1 MHKKIIK
8 FISVLMVVAL
18 FTTTAVSVDISAAS
32 SPSEIQNEINELEQR
47 SKDLEAQI
55 KDLQGK
61 INAQK
66 KLKKAI
72 EDKMA
77 VVQKQINACNKQIN
91 NINSQISAN
100 KAEIEKNNKQI
111 EKDKTV
117 FKKRLRAIYMSNT
130 GSNVQILLGAEDFS
144 QFLQLAQLTASVSAH
159 DKKLIEELVSE
170 IKKLEEKQVENQQ
183 LLKEQEAVKATI
195 AEKQAELSK
204 EEKQIQSVI
213 SKISADQDKAEND
226 NAAVEKDIK
235 DMQKDLE
242 ELMYASGGGTNL
254 TYDGGA
260 FLWPTPT
267 ISRIS
272 SYFGT
277 RWGRNHNGIDISN
290 GSYGAKVIAIADG
303 VVETYSN
310 SCSHNYGKKP
320 LKTCC
325 GSGYG
330 NYITINHGQS
340 GGKYYVAYYAHLG
353 SIVVS
358 KGQTVKKG
366 QIVGYV
372 GSTGRSTGAHLHF
385 GIMLQTRNS
394 SGKVI
399 SSTWKD
405 PMSFYKKVG

>member
-8 FISVLMVVAL
+8 LVSVLMMVVL
-18 FTTTAVSVDISAAS
+18 FATTAVSVDISAATA
-32 SPSEIQNEINELEQR
+32 SEIQSEINDLEQQ
-47 SKDLEAQI
+47 SKKLEAEI
-55 KDLQGK
+55 KALQGK
-61 INAQK
+61 INEQK
-66 KLKKAI
+66 KLKNAI
-72 EDKMA
+72 ENKMA

-91 NINSQISAN
+91 NINSQIAAN

-111 EKDKTV
+111 EADKTA

-144 QFLQLAQLTASVSAH
+144 QFLQLAQLTASVSAR
-159 DKKLIEELVSE
+159 DKRMIENLVSE

-213 SKISADQDKAEND
+213 NSIAADQDKVEDENKL
-226 NAAVEKDIK
+226 VENELKA
-235 DMQKDLE
+235 MQR
-242 ELMYASGGGTNL
+242 ELNSILNASGNASGNVVYNGEN
-254 TYDGGA
+254 
-260 FLWPTPT
+260 FIWPTPT

-272 SYFGT
+272 SYFGS
-277 RWGRNHNGIDISN
+277 RWGRDHNGVDISN
-290 GSYGAKVIAIADG
+290 GTYGAKVVAIADG
-303 VVETYSN
+303 LVTTYSN
-310 SCSHNYGKKP
+310 SCKHNYGKKP

-330 NYITINHGQS
+330 NYITINHGTKD
-340 GGKYYVAYYAHLG
+340 GKTYVAYYAHLG

-385 GIMLQTRNS
+385 GISVN
-394 SGKVI
+394 GG
-399 SSTWKD
+399 WKD

>member
-8 FISVLMVVAL
+8 LVSVLMMVVL
-18 FTTTAVSVDISAAS
+18 FATTAVSVDISAATA
-32 SPSEIQNEINELEQR
+32 SEIQSEINDLEQQ
-47 SKDLEAQI
+47 SKKLEAEI
-55 KDLQGK
+55 KALQGK
-61 INAQK
+61 INEQK
-66 KLKKAI
+66 KLKNAI
-72 EDKMA
+72 ENKMA
-77 VVQKQINACNKQIN
+77 VVQRQINACNNQIN
-91 NINSQISAN
+91 NINSQIAAN
-100 KAEIEKNNKQI
+100 KAEIEKNNKRI
-111 EKDKTV
+111 EEDKTA

-144 QFLQLAQLTASVSAH
+144 QFLQLAQLTASVSAR
-159 DKKLIEELVSE
+159 DKRMIENLVSE

-183 LLKEQEAVKATI
+183 LLKDQEAVKATI

-213 SKISADQDKAEND
+213 NSIAADQDKVEDENKL
-226 NAAVEKDIK
+226 VENELKA
-235 DMQKDLE
+235 MQR
-242 ELMYASGGGTNL
+242 ELNSILNASGNASGNVVYKG
-254 TYDGGA
+254 DA
-260 FLWPTPT
+260 FIWPTPT

-272 SYFGT
+272 SYFGS
-277 RWGRNHNGIDISN
+277 RWGRAHNGVDISN
-290 GSYGAKVIAIADG
+290 GTYGAKVVAIADG
-303 VVETYSN
+303 LVTTYSN
-310 SCSHNYGKKP
+310 SCKHNYGKKP

-330 NYITINHGQS
+330 NYITINHGTKD
-340 GGKYYVAYYAHLG
+340 GKTYVAYYAHLG

-385 GIMLQTRNS
+385 GISVNGS
-394 SGKVI
+394 
-399 SSTWKD
+399 WKD

>member
-1 MHKKIIK
+1 MRKNIIK
-8 FISVLMVVAL
+8 FVSVISMVAL
-18 FTTTAVSVDISAAS
+18 FVTSAVSVNVNAAQSA
-32 SPSEIQNEINELEQR
+32 SEIQSEINELEQE
-47 SKDLEAQI
+47 SKKLEAQI
-55 KDLQGK
+55 KSLQGQ
-61 INAQK
+61 INEQTN
-66 KLKKAI
+66 LKKAI

-77 VVQKQINACNKQIN
+77 VVQKQINACNSQIN
-91 NINSQISAN
+91 AINAQISAN
-100 KAEIEKNNKQI
+100 KAEIEKNNQQI
-111 EKDKTV
+111 ENDKLV

-159 DKKLIEELVSE
+159 DKKMIEELVAE
-170 IKKLEEKQVENQQ
+170 IKKLEEKQQQNQQ
-183 LLKEQEAVKATI
+183 LLKDQEAIKATI
-195 AEKQAELSK
+195 AEKQQELAK

-213 SKISADQDKAEND
+213 NSIAADQKEVKED
-226 NAAVEKDIK
+226 NARVEKELR
-235 DMQKDLE
+235 DMQKALE
-242 ELMYASGGGTNL
+242 ELMYASGGGTNVI
-254 TYDGGA
+254 YDGGS

-272 SYFGT
+272 SPFGP
-277 RWGRNHNGIDISN
+277 RWGKYHNGIDISN
-290 GSYGAKVIAIADG
+290 GTYGAKVIAIADG

-310 SCSHNYGKKP
+310 SCNHNYGKKP
-320 LKTCC
+320 LYNCC
-325 GSGYG
+325 GNGYG
-330 NYITINHGQS
+330 NYITINHGQKD
-340 GGKYYVAYYAHLG
+340 GKYYVAYYAHLG

-366 QIVGYV
+366 QIIGYV

-394 SGKVI
+394 KGVVT

>member
-8 FISVLMVVAL
+8 FISVVMIVAL
-18 FTTTAVSVDISAAS
+18 FATTAVSVDISAATQ
-32 SPSEIQNEINELEQR
+32 SEIQNEIN
-47 SKDLEAQI
+47 DLEKESKRLEAEI
-55 KDLQGK
+55 KSLQGK
-61 INAQK
+61 INEQK

-77 VVQKQINACNKQIN
+77 VVQRQINACNKQIN
-91 NINSQISAN
+91 SINGQISAN
-100 KAEIEKNNKQI
+100 KAEIEKNNKRI
-111 EKDKTV
+111 EEDKTA

-144 QFLQLAQLTASVSAH
+144 QFLQLSQLTASVSAR
-159 DKKLIEELVSE
+159 DKKMIEALVAE
-170 IKKLEEKQVENQQ
+170 IKKLEEKQLENKK
-183 LLKEQEAVKATI
+183 LLEEQEAVKATI
-195 AEKQAELSK
+195 AQKQAELSK
-204 EEKQIQSVI
+204 EERQIQSVI
-213 SKISADQDKAEND
+213 NSISADQDKVEDENKR
-226 NAAVEKDIK
+226 VERELKQMQDALDDI
-235 DMQKDLE
+235 L
-242 ELMYASGGGTNL
+242 YAGGSGGNMV
-254 TYDGGA
+254 YNGGD

-277 RWGRNHNGIDISN
+277 RWGRNHNGVDISN
-290 GSYGAKVIAIADG
+290 GSYGAKVVAIADG
-303 VVETYSN
+303 IVETYSN

-330 NYITINHGQS
+330 NYITINHGQKD
-340 GGKYYVAYYAHLG
+340 GKYYVAYYAHLG

-358 KGQTVKKG
+358 RGSYVKKG

-385 GIMLQTRNS
+385 GISVQTRNS
-394 SGKVI
+394 SGKVLT
-399 SSTWKD
+399 STWKD

>member
-8 FISVLMVVAL
+8 LISALMMAVLLA
-18 FTTTAVSVDISAAS
+18 TTAVSVDISAATA
-32 SPSEIQNEINELEQR
+32 SEIQSEINDLEQQ
-47 SKDLEAQI
+47 SKKLEAEI
-55 KDLQGK
+55 KALQGK
-61 INAQK
+61 INEQK
-66 KLKKAI
+66 KLKNAI
-72 EDKMA
+72 ENKMA

-91 NINSQISAN
+91 NINSQIAAN

-111 EKDKTV
+111 EADKTA

-144 QFLQLAQLTASVSAH
+144 QFLQLAQLTASVSAR
-159 DKKLIEELVSE
+159 DKKMIENLVSE

-213 SKISADQDKAEND
+213 NSIAADQDKVEDENKL
-226 NAAVEKDIK
+226 VEKELK
-235 DMQKDLE
+235 AMQR
-242 ELMYASGGGTNL
+242 ELNSILNASGNASGNVVYKG
-254 TYDGGA
+254 DA
-260 FLWPTPT
+260 FIWPTPT

-272 SYFGT
+272 SYFGS
-277 RWGRNHNGIDISN
+277 RWGRSHNGVDISN
-290 GSYGAKVIAIADG
+290 GTYGAKVVAIADG
-303 VVETYSN
+303 LVTTYSN
-310 SCSHNYGKKP
+310 SCKHNYGKNP
-320 LKTCC
+320 PKTCC

-330 NYITINHGQS
+330 NYITINHGTKD
-340 GGKYYVAYYAHLG
+340 GKTYVAYYAHLG

-385 GIMLQTRNS
+385 GISVNGS
-394 SGKVI
+394 
-399 SSTWKD
+399 WKD

>member
-8 FISVLMVVAL
+8 LVSVLMMVVL
-18 FTTTAVSVDISAAS
+18 FATTAVSVDISAATA
-32 SPSEIQNEINELEQR
+32 SEIQSEINDLEQQ
-47 SKDLEAQI
+47 SKKLEAEI
-55 KDLQGK
+55 KALQGK
-61 INAQK
+61 INEQK
-66 KLKKAI
+66 KLKNAI
-72 EDKMA
+72 ENKMA

-91 NINSQISAN
+91 NINSQIAAN

-111 EKDKTV
+111 EADKTA

-144 QFLQLAQLTASVSAH
+144 QFLQLAQLTASVSAR
-159 DKKLIEELVSE
+159 DKRMIENLVSE

-213 SKISADQDKAEND
+213 NSIAADQDKVEDENKL
-226 NAAVEKDIK
+226 VENELKA
-235 DMQKDLE
+235 MQR
-242 ELMYASGGGTNL
+242 ELNSILNASGNASGNVVYNGEN
-254 TYDGGA
+254 
-260 FLWPTPT
+260 FIWPTPT

-272 SYFGT
+272 SYFGS
-277 RWGRNHNGIDISN
+277 RWGRAHNGVDISN
-290 GSYGAKVIAIADG
+290 GTYGAKVVAIADG
-303 VVETYSN
+303 LVTTYSN
-310 SCSHNYGKKP
+310 SCKHNYGKKP

-330 NYITINHGQS
+330 NYITINHGTKD
-340 GGKYYVAYYAHLG
+340 GKTYVAYYAHLG

-385 GIMLQTRNS
+385 GISVN
-394 SGKVI
+394 GG
-399 SSTWKD
+399 WKD

>member
-8 FISVLMVVAL
+8 LVSVLMMVVL
-18 FTTTAVSVDISAAS
+18 FATTAVSVDISAATA
-32 SPSEIQNEINELEQR
+32 SEIQSEINDLEQQ
-47 SKDLEAQI
+47 SKKLEAEI
-55 KDLQGK
+55 KALQGK
-61 INAQK
+61 INEQK
-66 KLKKAI
+66 KLKNAI
-72 EDKMA
+72 ENKMA

-91 NINSQISAN
+91 NINSQIAAN

-111 EKDKTV
+111 EADKTA

-144 QFLQLAQLTASVSAH
+144 QFLQLAQLTASVSAR
-159 DKKLIEELVSE
+159 DKKMIENLVSE

-213 SKISADQDKAEND
+213 NSIAADQDKVEDENKL
-226 NAAVEKDIK
+226 VEKELK
-235 DMQKDLE
+235 AMQR
-242 ELMYASGGGTNL
+242 ELNSILNASGNASGNVVYKG
-254 TYDGGA
+254 DA
-260 FLWPTPT
+260 FIWPTPT

-272 SYFGT
+272 SYYGS
-277 RWGRNHNGIDISN
+277 RWGRSHNGVDISN
-290 GSYGAKVIAIADG
+290 GTYGAKVVAIADG
-303 VVETYSN
+303 LVTTYAN
-310 SCSHNYGKKP
+310 SCKHNYGKNP
-320 LKTCC
+320 PKTCC

-330 NYITINHGQS
+330 NYITINHGTKD
-340 GGKYYVAYYAHLG
+340 GKTYVAYYAHLG

-385 GIMLQTRNS
+385 GISVNGS
-394 SGKVI
+394 
-399 SSTWKD
+399 WKD